1 MPIFKA
7 PNNDT
12 FRADSADGL
21 PQGCVEITEEELT
34 SLSASKKV
42 SPSKAQRIAAKLQA
56 GNFPT
61 KGHLYYF
68 IENMRTVASLK
79 LGVTDAQAHA
89 AGYAGN
95 PMYRQMIDLYNEI
108 LAIEAEP

>member
-1 MPIFKA
+1 MWTDGKGVFYFGEMRIGDRAATPEEISAWESARPPTKA
-7 PNNDT
+7 
-12 FRADSADGL
+12 
-21 PQGCVEITEEELT
+21 E
-34 SLSASKKV
+34 
-42 SPSKAQRIAAKLQA
+42 RIAAKLRD
-56 GNFPT
+56 GGFPT

-79 LGVTDAQAHA
+79 LGITDAQAHA

-95 PMYRQMIDLYNEI
+95 PMYKQMVDLYNEI